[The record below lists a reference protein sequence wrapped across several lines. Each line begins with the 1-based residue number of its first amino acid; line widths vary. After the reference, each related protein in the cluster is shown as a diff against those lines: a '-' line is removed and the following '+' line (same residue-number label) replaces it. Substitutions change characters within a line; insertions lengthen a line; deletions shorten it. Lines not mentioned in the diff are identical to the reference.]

1 MSHSH
6 PDLSLTQPIR
16 TAQTEKDPASNAHS
30 KELRGAVEQRRGKDK
45 EAEKE
50 KGMMARG
57 AEKLGI
63 IKSRHEK
70 DKDSEKEKGLMARG
84 AEKVTKIR
92 NSITAFTNYGN
103 EGAVSGGQR
112 FYSLDKKKG
121 QNLALI
127 IRCNSI
133 SSTKAL

>member
-1 MSHSH
+1 MSHRH
-6 PDLSLTQPIR
+6 PQPKTDCIR
-16 TAQTEKDPASNAHS
+16 TTQTKKDPASNAHAIA
-30 KELRGAVEQRRGKDK
+30 LRHAVEPRREKD
-45 EAEKE
+45 EDVVHPNPTLPSEKVKD

-103 EGAVSGGQR
+103 EGAVSGGQERGQR

-121 QNLALI
+121 
-127 IRCNSI
+127 
-133 SSTKAL
+133 